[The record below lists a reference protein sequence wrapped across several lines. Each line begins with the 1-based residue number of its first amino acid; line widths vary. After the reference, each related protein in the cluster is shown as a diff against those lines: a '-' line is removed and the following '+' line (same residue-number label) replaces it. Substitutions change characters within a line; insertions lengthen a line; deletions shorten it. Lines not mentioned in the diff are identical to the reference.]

1 MDIRPAQTRDIPQ
14 LVSLWNDVIYN
25 STAIFHST
33 PRTAQDVQGFIDQ
46 RGRGFLVAVRGET
59 VLSLAT
65 YFPFRAGNGYD
76 YTVEYS
82 VISAPDARGSGAGRA
97 VVEALM
103 QEARAQGKHSIWG
116 VVSAEN
122 EEGLAF
128 HKALEFT
135 QVARLPQ
142 VGRKF
147 DRWLDAIYMQKM
159 L

>member
-1 MDIRPAQTRDIPQ
+1 MEIRPAQTQDIPQ
-14 LVSLWNDVIYN
+14 LVALWNDVIDH

-33 PRTAQDVQGFIDQ
+33 QRTAGDVQGFIDT
-46 RGRGFLVAVRGET
+46 RGRGFLVAVEGEN

-65 YFPFRAGNGYD
+65 FFPFRSGNGYD
-76 YTVEYS
+76 FTVEYS
-82 VISAPDARGSGAGRA
+82 VISAPEARGTGAGRA

-122 EEGLAF
+122 EAGLAF
-128 HKALEFT
+128 HKALGFE